1 MEINIRKAALA
12 DALIL
17 TKMIKDF
24 NRLEEEIEP
33 IFKKLDN
40 KKINDLKKDIKRGIV
55 GKQGEFILVAEG
67 EKIWGFIFCE
77 TKKRPTIF
85 KIKKI
90 GFVKD
95 LYIVP
100 THRKKGLGKRLVK
113 EAEKRFKKKKLKYV
127 GLTSLISNKNALKA
141 YDKMGFKEYKKELRK
156 QI

>member
-33 IFKKLDN
+33 TFKELDN

-55 GKQGEFILVAEG
+55 GKHGEFILVAEG
-67 EKIWGFIFCE
+67 KKIVGFIFCE

-85 KIKKI
+85 KIKEI